1 MCGNIRLSPIAH
13 LIRSIPDKVVGSSGR
28 WPASTSAAN
37 GPGAAK
43 GMTNLPLT
51 SPDECLVFWTVMF
64 PEAAGVLEADFDKI
78 IFPGGARGGSM
89 SEPPLPGGV
98 TGVALGVNC

>member
-1 MCGNIRLSPIAH
+1 MSRIAH

-37 GPGAAK
+37 GPGVAK

-64 PEAAGVLEADFDKI
+64 PEAGVLEADFDKI

>member
-1 MCGNIRLSPIAH
+1 MSQMTH
-13 LIRSIPDKVVGSSGR
+13 LIRSIPDKVVGISDR
-28 WPASTSAAN
+28 WPASTSVEN
-37 GPGAAK
+37 GAGVAR

-64 PEAAGVLEADFDKI
+64 PDAGVLEADFDKI

-89 SEPPLPGGV
+89 RELLPGGV
-98 TGVALGVNC
+98 TGVALEFTC